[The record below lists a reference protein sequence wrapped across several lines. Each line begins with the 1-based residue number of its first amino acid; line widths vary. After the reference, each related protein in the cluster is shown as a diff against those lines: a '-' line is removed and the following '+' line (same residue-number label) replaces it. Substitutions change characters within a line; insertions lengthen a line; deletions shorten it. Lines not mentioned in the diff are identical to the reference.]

1 MRNKKVYYQA
11 ALKAIKSEMESY
23 PSLGLV
29 SKINS
34 GSHKDMDINDFYKS
48 YEVFPAYLQ
57 AIEKNL
63 NEIKTFLDLRI
74 IGLKYEQAMLEQTNQ
89 INTHKGLIFALG
101 IFYYSLL
108 KNRDK
113 TKIIPEIKTFC
124 FPLKED
130 FKGNLDTKG
139 LAFYQQGINGARQT
153 ALSGY
158 QVVFDAYDFYYQL
171 LVNQQ
176 LAENEVNFT
185 LLLYF
190 LVHIEDTT
198 LISKI
203 GISSYRKV
211 QIRASILLKKLQ
223 TNYQQATAEIE
234 TFNNW
239 AIKNNISPGG
249 SADLLVLVDLLI
261 FSNY

>member
-1 MRNKKVYYQA
+1 MTVKKDYYPA
-11 ALKAIKSEMESY
+11 ALRAIKSEMESY

-29 SKINS
+29 SKVNQ
-34 GSHKDMDINDFYKS
+34 GSHKDMDINSFYKS
-48 YEVFPAYLQ
+48 YEIFPPYLL

-63 NEIKTFLDLRI
+63 NAIKTFTDLRT
-74 IGLKYEQAMLEQTNQ
+74 IGLLYEHMMLAQTNQ

-108 KNRDK
+108 KNTDK

-124 FPLKED
+124 LPLKED

-139 LAFYQQGINGARQT
+139 LTWYQQGINGARQT
-153 ALSGY
+153 ALDGY
-158 QVVFDAYDFYYQL
+158 QVVFDAYDFYHQFL
-171 LVNQQ
+171 WPQR

-190 LVHIEDTT
+190 LTHIQDTT

-203 GISSYRKV
+203 GINQSYEV
-211 QIRASILLKKLQ
+211 QNRALILLTKLQ
-223 TNYQQATAEIE
+223 TNYHQATSEIE
-234 TFNNW
+234 AFN
-239 AIKNNISPGG
+239 S
-249 SADLLVLVDLLI
+249 
-261 FSNY
+261 